1 MALLFAYFLFGLV
14 SFYQAFLVK
23 RNPEK
28 IRGLR
33 KLKDE
38 RRGIQYEAGMQKVY
52 FMNYMITGFLWIFTG
67 VIGYFFGMKLTY
79 LMLFLGLV
87 GCLIV
92 VVSKWRYTGDVPKWN
107 WVLLAAGVVLMASYH
122 LWMRNGSK
130 VELLAD
136 TFSIEGDYGL
146 EMPYQAI
153 DSVFVMET
161 MPEVKYT
168 KDGYSVFGN
177 KKGLFRLKDGN
188 DVRFYL
194 LGKQP
199 PYLKMYT
206 HGGLVFVNR
215 KTTAET
221 EQLIVEL
228 RDKIGNKIIYRL

>member
-1 MALLFAYFLFGLV
+1 MALLIAYFLFGLV

-92 VVSKWRYTGDVPKWN
+92 VVSKWRYMGDVPKWN
-107 WVLLAAGVVLMASYH
+107 WVLLAVGIVAIVGYH
-122 LWMRNGSK
+122 MWMRNGSK
-130 VELLAD
+130 VEVLPDLL
-136 TFSIEGDYGL
+136 SIEGDYGQTIH
-146 EMPYQAI
+146 YQSI

-177 KKGLFRLKDGN
+177 KKGLFRLKDGS
-188 DVRFYL
+188 DAKFYL

-199 PYLKMYT
+199 PFLKMYT
-206 HGGLVFVNR
+206 HDGLVFVNR

-221 EQLIVEL
+221 EQLIEELKSKVGEKFVE
-228 RDKIGNKIIYRL
+228 

>member
-1 MALLFAYFLFGLV
+1 MAGLIVYILFGLIPI
-14 SFYQAFLVK
+14 YQAFQVK
-23 RNPEK
+23 RNPMK
-28 IRGLR
+28 IRNLR
-33 KLKDE
+33 KMKALQPDVE
-38 RRGIQYEAGMQKVY
+38 LDPRLQQLY
-52 FMNYMITGFLWIFTG
+52 FVNYLITGILWMLTG
-67 VIGYFFGMKLTY
+67 LIGWLYGMKLTY
-79 LMLFLGLV
+79 VMFALAIIGGITVFVAKWRIMGETPKWHLVMLALA
-87 GCLIV
+87 V
-92 VVSKWRYTGDVPKWN
+92 VVVI
-107 WVLLAAGVVLMASYH
+107 VYH
-122 LWMRNGSK
+122 IWLVKDSK
-130 VELLAD
+130 VEVLPE
-136 TFSIEGDYGL
+136 TFAVEGDYGI

-177 KKGLFRLKDGN
+177 KKGEFRLKDGS
-188 DVRFYL
+188 DAKFYL

>member
-1 MALLFAYFLFGLV
+1 MKALQPDVELDPRLQQLYFV
-14 SFYQAFLVK
+14 
-23 RNPEK
+23 
-28 IRGLR
+28 
-33 KLKDE
+33 
-38 RRGIQYEAGMQKVY
+38 
-52 FMNYMITGFLWIFTG
+52 NYLITGILWMLTG
-67 VIGYFFGMKLTY
+67 LIGWLYGMKLTY
-79 LMLFLGLV
+79 VMFALAIIGGITVFV
-87 GCLIV
+87 A
-92 VVSKWRYTGDVPKWN
+92 KWRIMGETPKWHL
-107 WVLLAAGVVLMASYH
+107 VMLALAVVLVIVYH
-122 LWMRNGSK
+122 IWLVKDSK
-130 VELLAD
+130 VEVLPE
-136 TFSIEGDYGL
+136 TFAVEGDYGI

-177 KKGLFRLKDGN
+177 KKGEFRLKDGS
-188 DVRFYL
+188 DAKFYL

>member
-38 RRGIQYEAGMQKVY
+38 HRGIQYEAGMQKVY
-52 FMNYMITGFLWIFTG
+52 FVNYLITGFLWVITG

-87 GCLIV
+87 GWLIV
-92 VVSKWRYTGDVPKWN
+92 VISKWRYMVGVPKWN
-107 WVLLAAGVVLMASYH
+107 WVLLAACVVLMASYH

-130 VELLAD
+130 VELRAD
-136 TFSIEGDYGL
+136 TFCVEGDYGL

-177 KKGLFRLKDGN
+177 KKGLFRLNDGS
-188 DVRFYL
+188 DAKFYL

-221 EQLIVEL
+221 EQLIEELKSRVGEKFVE
-228 RDKIGNKIIYRL
+228 

>member
-1 MALLFAYFLFGLV
+1 MAALIVYTLFGLIPI
-14 SFYQAFLVK
+14 YQAFLVK
-23 RNPEK
+23 RNPMK
-28 IRGLR
+28 IRNLR
-33 KLKDE
+33 KMKALQPDVE
-38 RRGIQYEAGMQKVY
+38 LDPRLQQLY
-52 FMNYMITGFLWIFTG
+52 FVNYLITGILWMLTG
-67 VIGYFFGMKLTY
+67 LIGWLFGMKLTY
-79 LMLFLGLV
+79 VMFALAIIGGITVFV
-87 GCLIV
+87 A
-92 VVSKWRYTGDVPKWN
+92 KWRIMGETPKWHL
-107 WVLLAAGVVLMASYH
+107 VMLALAVVLVIVYH
-122 LWMRNGSK
+122 IWLVKDSK
-130 VELLAD
+130 VEVLPE
-136 TFSIEGDYGL
+136 TFAVEGDYGI

-188 DVRFYL
+188 DATFYL

-221 EQLIVEL
+221 EQLIEELKSKVGEKFVE
-228 RDKIGNKIIYRL
+228 

>member
-1 MALLFAYFLFGLV
+1 MAGLIVYILFGLIPI
-14 SFYQAFLVK
+14 YQAFQVK
-23 RNPEK
+23 RNPMK
-28 IRGLR
+28 IRNLR
-33 KLKDE
+33 KMKALQPDVE
-38 RRGIQYEAGMQKVY
+38 LDPRLQQLY
-52 FMNYMITGFLWIFTG
+52 FVNYLITGILWMLTG
-67 VIGYFFGMKLTY
+67 LIGWLYGMKLTY
-79 LMLFLGLV
+79 VMFALAIIGGITVFV
-87 GCLIV
+87 A
-92 VVSKWRYTGDVPKWN
+92 KWRIMGETPKWHL
-107 WVLLAAGVVLMASYH
+107 VMLALAVVLVIVYH
-122 LWMRNGSK
+122 IWLVKDSK
-130 VELLAD
+130 VEVLPE
-136 TFSIEGDYGL
+136 TFAVEGDYGIK
-146 EMPYQAI
+146 MPYQAI

-177 KKGLFRLKDGN
+177 KKGEFRLKDGS
-188 DVRFYL
+188 DAKFYL